1 MISPYTCQDGY
12 KESESGKCGK
22 DMEESV
28 PFYTCSG
35 NVRIQPLG
43 QTIGG
48 PQKLKLEWPIQ
59 FLRYWLYIQRQ

>member
-48 PQKLKLEWPIQ
+48 PQKLKLE
-59 FLRYWLYIQRQ
+59 